1 MAKFDTSTIENFDK
15 LSAEEQVKALL
26 GADIPDTVDL
36 SKYVEKSIFD
46 KKASETAELSKKL
59 KEALDEDGKKKLAE
73 EEEKAAEAQKYAD
86 LEAKFNALTKKTTIS
101 EYTVKYLAQGYDEK
115 LAKETAE
122 ALANGEM
129 DKVFANG
136 EKHKAALEAEIKA
149 KLMKSDPKPGGGDG
163 EKNPNVEQA
172 KAIGKAK
179 AEANKTTVDVLS
191 HYGIK
196 T

>member
-1 MAKFDTSTIENFDK
+1 MKTIDTANIEGYADMTP
-15 LSAEEQVKALL
+15 EQKVAALE
-26 GADIPDTVDL
+26 AYQYEDN
-36 SKYVEKSIFD
+36 
-46 KKASETAELSKKL
+46 AAELERLKNANSKANS
-59 KEALDEDGKKKLAE
+59 EAAEWKRKHNALLDEDGKKKLAE

-136 EKHKAALEAEIKA
+136 EKHKAALEAKIKA
-149 KLMKSDPKPGGGDG
+149 ELMKSDPKPGAGDG
-163 EKNPNVEQA
+163 DKNPNVEQA